1 VSITLEQP
9 TGAHLLTPDDDDL
22 AVPVTLRYT
31 CADPLAVHL
40 VFPAW
45 ISLDDE
51 EVTWTFARALLEEGL
66 GAPAGVGSVHIRPGG
81 PARTYVEFRTP
92 AGVAVVL
99 FDTPALRRFLLRSYE
114 IAAPGGEPLGPALD
128 RGLASM
134 LGGV

>member
-1 VSITLEQP
+1 MPITLEQP
-9 TGAHLLTPDDDDL
+9 TGAHLLTPDGDEL

-31 CADPLAVHL
+31 CADALAVHF

-51 EVTWTFARALLEEGL
+51 EVTWTFARVLLHEGL
-66 GAPAGVGSVHIRPGG
+66 GAPAGVGSVRIRPCG

-92 AGVAVVL
+92 AGIAVVR
-99 FDTPALRRFLLRSYE
+99 FDTSALRRFLLRSYE
-114 IAAPGGEPLGPALD
+114 IAAPGGEAVGPALD